1 MFSGALLLLLAAGSC
16 VNSIDLIQPDS
27 KVVQPGQSLTIT
39 CQVSGYSPTDNSYGT
54 GWIRQSEGKPMD
66 WISHQWGGGTLRQNN
81 ALKNKFSSSR
91 DTSAGTVTLRGQ
103 SLQTEDSA
111 VYYCVRVSST
121 ERDNNSRDRQKLLP
135 LFSTISGNRWLSQC
149 QH

>member
-39 CQVSGYSPTDNSYGT
+39 CQVSGYSLTDNSYGT
-54 GWIRQSEGKPMD
+54 GWIRQCEGKPLD
-66 WISHQWGGGTLRQNN
+66 WISHQWGGGTLRQND
-81 ALKNKFSSSR
+81 ALKNKFSYSR

-103 SLQTEDSA
+103 SLKTEDSA
-111 VYYCVRVSST
+111 VYYCVRRPT
-121 ERDNNSRDRQKLLP
+121 TTQTICRAEQKP
-135 LFSTISGNRWLSQC
+135 LRA
-149 QH
+149 